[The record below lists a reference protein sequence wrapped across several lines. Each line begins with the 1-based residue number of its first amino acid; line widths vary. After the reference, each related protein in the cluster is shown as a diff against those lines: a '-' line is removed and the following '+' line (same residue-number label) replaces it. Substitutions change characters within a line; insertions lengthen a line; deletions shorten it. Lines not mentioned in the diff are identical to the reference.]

1 MRSMLA
7 VHLENLLFLLLLV
20 VAGMFQLLGR
30 AARKRSADEEKPAS
44 TPSPRVRKPIPRAP
58 VESDRERIRKFLE
71 ALGQP
76 QASPPPSPVA
86 PRPTYRKPLVLPR
99 IPPVTSP
106 LPPLVTRPPDIP
118 HKIQIPAQTVAPAVE
133 QRQMRSASV
142 ELEFQVHEAETPAAL
157 SAATLSE
164 GRTQPQI
171 AAPQSIDV
179 KTLLGSTLR
188 LRDAIVAREILGP
201 PRGLRMQME
210 FGDPIS

>member
-1 MRSMLA
+1 MLA

-58 VESDRERIRKFLE
+58 VESDQERIRKFLE

-106 LPPLVTRPPDIP
+106 LPPLVTQPPDIP

-157 SAATLSE
+157 SAATWSE

>member
-1 MRSMLA
+1 
-7 VHLENLLFLLLLV
+7 
-20 VAGMFQLLGR
+20 
-30 AARKRSADEEKPAS
+30 
-44 TPSPRVRKPIPRAP
+44 
-58 VESDRERIRKFLE
+58 
-71 ALGQP
+71 
-76 QASPPPSPVA
+76 
-86 PRPTYRKPLVLPR
+86 
-99 IPPVTSP
+99 
-106 LPPLVTRPPDIP
+106 
-118 HKIQIPAQTVAPAVE
+118 
-133 QRQMRSASV
+133 MRSASV

-157 SAATLSE
+157 SAATWSE